1 VRAADPPAGGSADG
15 RGAPLLHSK
24 RREEHRAARRA
35 VEASEAAAR
44 ALPPVQ
50 RRPVW
55 EAAGSTAP
63 TFYNFYTGF
72 RHQTGA
78 GLGGAGA
85 MAQTEPTAE
94 ERAARGGAQSDSHV
108 GSEPAP
114 DA

>member
-1 VRAADPPAGGSADG
+1 V
-15 RGAPLLHSK
+15 
-24 RREEHRAARRA
+24 
-35 VEASEAAAR
+35 AAAR

-55 EAAGSTAP
+55 EATGSTAP
-63 TFYNFYTGF
+63 AVYTGF
-72 RHQTGA
+72 KHQTGA

-85 MAQTEPTAE
+85 TAQTEPTTE
-94 ERAARGGAQSDSHV
+94 ERAARGGAQADSDV